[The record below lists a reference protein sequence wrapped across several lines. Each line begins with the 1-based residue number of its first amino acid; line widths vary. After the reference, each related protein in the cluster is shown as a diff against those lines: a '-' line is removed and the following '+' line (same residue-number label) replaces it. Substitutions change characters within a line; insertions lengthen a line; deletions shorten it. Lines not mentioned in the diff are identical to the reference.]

1 MLKADHKIEKVY
13 YSISEVAELFE
24 VNQSLIRFWEK
35 EFDIL
40 KPQKNKKGNRLFTK
54 NDLENLKLIYHLVR
68 ERGYT
73 LQGAR
78 EKLKQSRE
86 DVVNTVQMISSLN
99 RVKEFLLEL
108 KKEL

>member
-1 MLKADHKIEKVY
+1 MLKPDYRIEKIY
-13 YSISEVAELFE
+13 YTIGEVAELFE

-54 NDLENLKLIYHLVR
+54 SDLENLRLIYHLVK

-78 EKLKQSRE
+78 EKLRQNRE
-86 DVVNTVQMISSLN
+86 NVVNTIQIIDSLN
-99 RVKEFLLEL
+99 QVKGFLLEL

>member
-1 MLKADHKIEKVY
+1 MLKADHKIEKIY

-40 KPQKNKKGNRLFTK
+40 SPQKNKKGNRLFTK
-54 NDLENLKLIYHLVR
+54 DDIENLKLIYHLVK

-78 EKLKQSRE
+78 EKLKQNRE
-86 DVVNTVQMISSLN
+86 NVVNTVQMISSLN